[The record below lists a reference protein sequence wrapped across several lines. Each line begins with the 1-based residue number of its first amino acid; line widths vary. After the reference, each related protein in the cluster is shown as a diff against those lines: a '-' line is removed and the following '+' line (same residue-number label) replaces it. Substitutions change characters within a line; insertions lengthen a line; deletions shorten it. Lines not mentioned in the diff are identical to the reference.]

1 MRDRTAVAALL
12 IGLAAAAGGGWF
24 FVATLSTDAVP
35 EADFEVTADAEANEL
50 TVEHAGGET
59 ITSGSLRI
67 LVYEDRPAVPDRTVQ
82 GRSGRPRR
90 ASSNRATGSN
100 SRTDGSNPASAS
112 SSGGSASRD
121 RLSSGRP
128 ISSSAPT
135 LAVSNGRTRPPT
147 LAVSGG
153 ACTSAPGES

>member
-67 LVYEDRPAVPDRTVQ
+67 LVYEDRPAVPDRTVHGTVWETETGVVQ
-82 GRSGRPRR
+82 PGDRIELEDRR
-90 ASSNRATGSN
+90 FEPGQRVVL
-100 SRTDGSNPASAS
+100 RWF
-112 SSGGSASRD
+112 
-121 RLSSGRP
+121 
-128 ISSSAPT
+128 
-135 LAVSNGRTRPPT
+135 
-147 LAVSGG
+147 
-153 ACTSAPGES
+153 GESGQAVVRETDFE